1 MAAARPFDAQ
11 AQQVDRSRRV
21 SALEEAKRTF
31 EKIYLPSEAERSD
44 YITRLRKSC
53 RRETDE
59 WQTID
64 AEIKRHPA
72 ADDSD
77 SKILSGRLVGK
88 WASPRH
94 DYLYRADGMIRA
106 IETGRA
112 GSVGRAELALRL
124 IRDDRGTRAEARR
137 SYRLWR
143 LQSAQGRVNF
153 SVGTKK
159 YA

>member
-1 MAAARPFDAQ
+1 MPAISLSNSPANSRQRGGGATAQ

-88 WASPRH
+88 WASPQH
-94 DYLYRADGMIRA
+94 DYLYRA
-106 IETGRA
+106 E
-112 GSVGRAELALRL
+112 GSWHDPG
-124 IRDDRGTRAEARR
+124 
-137 SYRLWR
+137 
-143 LQSAQGRVNF
+143 N
-153 SVGTKK
+153 
-159 YA
+159 

>member
-1 MAAARPFDAQ
+1 VAAARPFDAQ
-11 AQQVDRSRRV
+11 ARQVDRSRRV

-31 EKIYLPSEAERSD
+31 EKISHPSEAERSD
-44 YITRLRKSC
+44 YITRLVRM
-53 RRETDE
+53 REKAAGVKTDE

-94 DYLYRADGMIRA
+94 DYLYRADGSWTMLSA
-106 IETGRA
+106 DEGTTH
-112 GSVGRAELALRL
+112 GSWHWQLDDASRRRGDNPWQLA
-124 IRDDRGTRAEARR
+124 
-137 SYRLWR
+137 
-143 LQSAQGRVNF
+143 N
-153 SVGTKK
+153 
-159 YA
+159 